1 MQGVNPVAYMQLV
14 AGRLDSLQ
22 DRREIEDAL
31 DEMEYL
37 FEIIDPELQDEAAD
51 LIARLRFKLEQ
62 VVGST

>member
-1 MQGVNPVAYMQLV
+1 MEGGNPVAYMQLV

-37 FEIIDPELQDEAAD
+37 FEIMDPELQDAADD
-51 LIARLRFKLEQ
+51 LIARLRVKLEQ

>member
-22 DRREIEDAL
+22 ERREIEDAL

-37 FEIIDPELQDEAAD
+37 FEIMDPELQDTASD
-51 LIARLRFKLEQ
+51 LIARLRAKLEQ

>member
-1 MQGVNPVAYMQLV
+1 MQGINPAAYMQLV

-37 FEIIDPELQDEAAD
+37 FEIMDPELQDTASD
-51 LIARLRFKLEQ
+51 LIARLRAKLER
-62 VVGST
+62 VVGGS